1 MHSDAQNKLK
11 APEIFR
17 VNIRASWQ
25 TSGRFLLGK
34 LASFYSINHVKFV
47 KATGNFH
54 HINTLTTKSTF
65 QYMKA
70 IKQFFLKSGPFKLF
84 FLVSLGIF
92 QLKFPVKPTK
102 DARIKSNFHYISN
115 SMYVLQILMLF
126 GPALSE
132 RRKANHFL

>member
-11 APEIFR
+11 ALKIFN

-34 LASFYSINHVKFV
+34 LASFYSMNHVKFV

-84 FLVSLGIF
+84 FWFLWEFFNSNF
-92 QLKFPVKPTK
+92 QLNPLKMP
-102 DARIKSNFHYISN
+102 
-115 SMYVLQILMLF
+115 
-126 GPALSE
+126 E
-132 RRKANHFL
+132 